1 MTLKEAAIAALDI
14 LKKVMEEKLTS
25 TNVEVSLKTIL
36 FFTEKSFENFRR
48 TPRKNIG
55 DEVHCL

>member
-25 TNVEVSLKTIL
+25 TNVEVSLKAIL
-36 FFTEKSFENFRR
+36 FFKEKSFENF
-48 TPRKNIG
+48 
-55 DEVHCL
+55 

>member
-25 TNVEVSLKTIL
+25 TNVEVSLEAVPQVFSHKKLLKI
-36 FFTEKSFENFRR
+36 FKKI
-48 TPRKNIG
+48 PRKKYRR
-55 DEVHCL
+55 